1 MLLAMKKWLF
11 ALSILVC
18 TTQAHAQSP
27 PITTSQCLT
36 ANEQS
41 IVLEKERHLQSARK
55 QAVSCAA
62 SSCPVEVREEC
73 ARRVSHLS
81 DAVPT
86 LVLDVKD
93 DRGNDVTTAVVKI
106 DGEIVAQH
114 IDGAPLTIDPGD
126 HALEVDAEGS
136 RPQTKRI
143 VVREGE
149 KNRAERIVLVPIAKP
164 FTPPPPVASR
174 KHSPVVRGVGYA
186 LIGVGIVGLGIGSYF
201 GLSAASAW
209 SDSQKQCSTAH
220 ACDPSGHDAAV
231 AAHDDATSKALIS
244 TLAFAASGVAL
255 VGGAVL
261 IFAAPVVTPKS
272 AGIDIGLRF

>member
-1 MLLAMKKWLF
+1 MKRWLLV
-11 ALSILVC
+11 LSMLVC
-18 TTQAHAQSP
+18 STQAHAQNLP
-27 PITTSQCLT
+27 LTTSQCLA

-41 IVLEKERHLQSARK
+41 IALEKDRHLQSARK
-55 QAVSCAA
+55 QAVSCA
-62 SSCPVEVREEC
+62 SSTCPAEVREEC
-73 ARRVSHLS
+73 ARRVSRLS

-106 DGEIVAQH
+106 DDAVVAER
-114 IDGAPLTIDPGD
+114 IDGSPLTIDPGD

-149 KNRAERIVLVPIAKP
+149 KNRRERMVVVTIAKP
-164 FTPPPPVASR
+164 FTPPPPIEAR
-174 KHSPVVRGVGYA
+174 RRSPIVRGTGYA

-201 GLSAASAW
+201 GLRAASAW
-209 SDSQKQCSTAH
+209 SDSQNQCSAAH
-220 ACDPSGHDAAV
+220 ACNQSGHDAAV
-231 AAHDDATSKALIS
+231 IAHDDATSKAFVS
-244 TLAFAASGVAL
+244 TLAFAASGVAI

-261 IFAAPVVTPKS
+261 LFTAPVVTPKS
-272 AGIDIGLRF
+272 AAIDIGLRF